1 MPKLAENRQ
10 AIFNYEILDHVEAG
24 IALFGFEVKAALKGM
39 ISLKGSYISIRNGEA
54 FLLKAR
60 ISPYQPANTP
70 AWYEPER
77 DRKLLLGKEEL
88 QYLIGKTSEK
98 GLTLIPLSI
107 YTKKR
112 LIKLEFALARSKKK
126 FEKREKIKEREFKIT
141 KERIM
146 KENPAS

>member
-10 AIFNYEILDHVEAG
+10 AAFNYEILDNFEAG
-24 IALFGFEVKAALKGM
+24 ISLFGFEVKAALRGM
-39 ISLKGSYISIRNGEA
+39 VSLKGAYISIRNGEA

-77 DRKLLLGKEEL
+77 DRKLLLSKEEL

-98 GLTLIPLSI
+98 GLTLIPLSV

-146 KENPAS
+146 KEQS

>member
-10 AIFNYEILDHVEAG
+10 ATFNYEILDNFEAG
-24 IALFGFEVKAALKGM
+24 ISLFGFEVKAALKGM
-39 ISLKGSYISIRNGEA
+39 VSLKGSYISIRNGEA

-60 ISPYQPANTP
+60 ISPYQPANTQ

-77 DRKLLLGKEEL
+77 DRKLLLSKKEL

-98 GLTLIPLSI
+98 GLTLIPISV

-126 FEKREKIKEREFKIT
+126 FEKREKIKEREFQIT

-146 KENPAS
+146 KNL